1 MRLFIAIPAPTE
13 IRTKFQPIQTLISE
27 CGKIK
32 PVEQENIHLTLKF
45 IGEVGEEKLKQTI
58 TKLSHIENEQ
68 GFNITVSG
76 LGAFP
81 KPSHPKIIWAGT
93 SEGSTDIN
101 NLHGLIDENLKPLGF
116 KPEKRFHPHYT
127 ISRVKFMDNKSRLAD
142 ILSEHENTEF
152 GTYTCEKIQLIESK
166 LTSKGP
172 IYTVLKEYA
181 LS

>member
-1 MRLFIAIPAPTE
+1 MRIFIAIPAPTE

-45 IGEVGEEKLKQTI
+45 IGEVDERKLKQL
-58 TKLSHIENEQ
+58 TKNLSPIENEQ
-68 GFNITVSG
+68 AFKITVSG

-81 KPSHPKIIWAGT
+81 KPSHPKIIWAGVK
-93 SEGSTDIN
+93 EGATQIN
-101 NLHGLIDENLKPLGF
+101 CLHDLTDENLESIGF

-127 ISRVKFMDNKSRLAD
+127 IGRVKFMDNKRKLANIISD
-142 ILSEHENTEF
+142 YENTEF
-152 GTYTCEKIQLIESK
+152 GEYTCEKIQLIESK
-166 LTSKGP
+166 LTPKGP
-172 IYTVLKEYA
+172 IYTVLKEYT